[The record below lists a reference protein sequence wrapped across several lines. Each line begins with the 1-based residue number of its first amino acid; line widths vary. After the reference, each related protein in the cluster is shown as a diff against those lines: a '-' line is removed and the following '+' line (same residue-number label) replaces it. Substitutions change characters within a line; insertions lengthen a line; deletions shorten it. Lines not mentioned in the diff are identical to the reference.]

1 MRFIKLNNCAEFG
14 LLAVMVVQKAAML
27 SICDVAV
34 ADLALL
40 IAAGNL
46 PGAAYCGSSS
56 EAVQAEYLYMVALRI
71 D

>member
-1 MRFIKLNNCAEFG
+1 
-14 LLAVMVVQKAAML
+14 MVVQKAVML
-27 SICDVAV
+27 GICDVAV